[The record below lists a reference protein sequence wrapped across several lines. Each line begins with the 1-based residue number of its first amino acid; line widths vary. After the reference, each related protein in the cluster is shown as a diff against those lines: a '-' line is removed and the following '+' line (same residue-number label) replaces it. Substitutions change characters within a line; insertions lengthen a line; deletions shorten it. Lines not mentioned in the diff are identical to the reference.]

1 MTQTKGLD
9 EEVTTLFSEVRR
21 RFAQAASW
29 YPETGIKELFNRS
42 VEAIDAVTA
51 KPGAFSDP
59 AKAQSAREAC
69 LLIAY
74 MEDDALRTHDR
85 DVINEFSQA
94 KPNLQK
100 IEKLVG
106 R

>member
-1 MTQTKGLD
+1 MTTGKGLD
-9 EEVTTLFSEVRR
+9 TEVSSLFSEVRQ

-29 YPETGIKELFNRS
+29 YPEPGIKELFNRS
-42 VEAIDAVTA
+42 VEAIDAAAA
-51 KPGAFSDP
+51 KPGDFSNP
-59 AKAQSAREAC
+59 LKAQGAREAC

-74 MEDDALRTHDR
+74 MEDDAQRYHDR
-85 DVINEFSQA
+85 DVLDEFAQA
-94 KPNLQK
+94 KPTLER

>member
-1 MTQTKGLD
+1 MTKKKELD
-9 EEVTTLFSEVRR
+9 QEVSSLFSEVRD
-21 RFAQAASW
+21 RFAQAAAY

-42 VEAIDAVTA
+42 VEAIDEASA
-51 KPGAFSDP
+51 RPGAFSDP

-74 MEDDALRTHDR
+74 LEDDALRTHDR
-85 DVINEFSQA
+85 DVINEFAQA
-94 KPNLQK
+94 KPKLER

>member
-1 MTQTKGLD
+1 MTEGKKLD
-9 EEVTTLFSEVRR
+9 QEVTSLFGEVRK
-21 RFAQAASW
+21 RFSDAASW

-42 VEAIDAVTA
+42 VEAIDAATA
-51 KPGAFSDP
+51 APGAFSDP
-59 AKAQSAREAC
+59 GKAQHAREAC

-74 MEDDALRTHDR
+74 LEDDAQRTHDR
-85 DVINEFSQA
+85 DVINEFAQA
-94 KPNLQK
+94 KPKLER

>member
-1 MTQTKGLD
+1 MTTDKGTD
-9 EEVTTLFSEVRR
+9 QEVATLFSEVRN

-42 VEAIDAVTA
+42 VEAIDAATA
-51 KPGAFSDP
+51 APGDFTNP
-59 AKAQSAREAC
+59 AKAQNAREAC

-74 MEDDALRTHDR
+74 MEDDALRTHDS
-85 DVINEFSQA
+85 DVINEFAQA
-94 KPNLQK
+94 KPTLERIQ
-100 IEKLVG
+100 KLVG